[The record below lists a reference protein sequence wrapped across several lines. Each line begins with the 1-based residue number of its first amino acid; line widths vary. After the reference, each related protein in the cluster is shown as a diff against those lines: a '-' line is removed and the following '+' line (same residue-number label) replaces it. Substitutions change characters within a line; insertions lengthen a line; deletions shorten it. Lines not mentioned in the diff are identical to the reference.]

1 MIKSQSASPFNATNE
16 SCAPSLWDDFQRR
29 NLVPFEFE
37 KESKVNGAAG
47 KISNQMAG
55 DDRLPVLRFARERL
69 ACVFILGRGIRL
81 PLFDC
86 GPAFVGVPLVLHDGI
101 FSEALRERLAVTF
114 VGGEV
119 GGDLFWQVERF
130 RCLFHIYVLSC
141 WYIFFLLSQ
150 TVGIVPPSITN
161 SLPVMAEALSDARKA
176 TSSATSSGRLGR
188 PKGIP
193 PNMSMSF
200 CRAAT

>member
-55 DDRLPVLRFARERL
+55 DDRLPVLLFARERL

-86 GPAFVGVPLVLHDGI
+86 EEKDRSEEHTSELQSQSNLVC
-101 FSEALRERLAVTF
+101 RL
-114 VGGEV
+114 
-119 GGDLFWQVERF
+119 
-130 RCLFHIYVLSC
+130 
-141 WYIFFLLSQ
+141 LLEKK
-150 TVGIVPPSITN
+150 N
-161 SLPVMAEALSDARKA
+161 K
-176 TSSATSSGRLGR
+176 
-188 PKGIP
+188 
-193 PNMSMSF
+193 
-200 CRAAT
+200 